1 MSFPPYELLDN
12 DYVREAQAKFSRLER
27 LYHNGQSQAWDGRK
41 VLAELVAKHGGIHL
55 PDDKRDAILNVF
67 STILWGELAAWSISA
82 DLALRLRD
90 TEARMAAT
98 SQAFDEARHFYVLR
112 DYLRLLGGT
121 LPPLD
126 GYTHLVLNE
135 LLGTERLDEKLL
147 GMQLIVET
155 VALTLFRSV
164 AEARFEPVLADLMP
178 YYERDE
184 SRHVALGVI
193 YLPAMLR
200 ELGFLDS
207 TRLRLM
213 QIKVITFIAWG
224 THAKRPWFQV
234 LGMDSNASMHRGMRQ
249 QREVYAQLREAAG
262 GRAPDAVLLGASF
275 MDSINDA
282 AIDLFFPKPDA
293 ELPPWQTGMLEL
305 CYRVSRLAERALRAV
320 A

>member
-41 VLAELVAKHGGIHL
+41 VLSELVAKHGGIHL

-82 DLALRLRD
+82 DLALHLRD

-126 GYTHLVLNE
+126 GYTNLVLNE
-135 LLGTERLDEKLL
+135 LLSTTRLDEKLL

-200 ELGFLDS
+200 ELGFLDGV
-207 TRLRLM
+207 RLRLM
-213 QIKVITFIAWG
+213 QLKVITLIAWG
-224 THAKRPWFQV
+224 THAKRPWFQT

-262 GRAPDAVLLGASF
+262 GHAPDAVILGASF

-293 ELPPWQTGMLEL
+293 VLPPWQTGMLEL
-305 CYRVSRLAERALRAV
+305 CYRLSRWAEQTLRV
-320 A
+320 AA